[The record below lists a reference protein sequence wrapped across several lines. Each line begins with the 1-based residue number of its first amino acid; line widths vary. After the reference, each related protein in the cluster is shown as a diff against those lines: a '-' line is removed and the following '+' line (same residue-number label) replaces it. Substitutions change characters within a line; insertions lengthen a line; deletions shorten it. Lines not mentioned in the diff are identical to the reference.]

1 MKILAEN
8 KRAFFDYD
16 IQEKLEAGIVLT
28 GAEVK
33 SAKLKRV
40 GLKGSYV
47 VPFPNGEIVLINAT
61 ISPYQVHNTPVD
73 YDPRRPRKLLLK
85 KKEISF
91 LVGKGKQRGLT
102 LIPLRMY
109 TKHNLI
115 KIEIG
120 LGRGKKKFDK
130 RAKIKKREIERKIR
144 RTLKGKGDEGLR

>member
-8 KRAFFDYD
+8 KRAYFDYD

-47 VPFPNGEIVLINAT
+47 VPSLNGEITLINAT
-61 ISPYQVHNTPVD
+61 ISPYQVNNTPAD
-73 YDPRRPRKLLLK
+73 YDSRRPRKLLLK
-85 KKEISF
+85 KKEIS
-91 LVGKGKQRGLT
+91 LLIGKGKQKGLT
-102 LIPLRMY
+102 VVPLRMY

-130 RAKIKKREIERKIR
+130 RAKIAKREADRKINR
-144 RTLKGKGDEGLR
+144 ALKGKGDEWLR